1 MSDKQKDRRRRHRT
15 RAEADQIAAEYEASG
30 LSREEFCQQKNVA
43 MKTLARYVTRR
54 RKQSAAHTQPQRWV
68 SVEVADRSTDTGSE
82 LIVVLAYGRKVE
94 VRRGFDAGTLREL
107 VTALEGIC

>member
-1 MSDKQKDRRRRHRT
+1 MSEKRTGRSRRHRT
-15 RAEADQIAAEYEASG
+15 RAEADRIAAEYEASG

-43 MKTLARYVTRR
+43 MKTLARYVTRF

-68 SVEVADRSTDTGSE
+68 SVEVAGRSTDTGSE
-82 LIVVLAYGRKVE
+82 LTVVLGCGRRIE
-94 VRRGFDAGTLREL
+94 IRRGFDAGTLREL